1 MEYNF
6 REIEKKWQEYW
17 IANGVYKV
25 KENKDK
31 PKYYVL
37 DMFPYP
43 SGAGLHVGHHSVTS
57 LLTFIPVSNGY
68 RVSTYYTRWDTMLTA
83 CRQNNMPSRP
93 DSIPK

>member
-37 DMFPYP
+37 IC
-43 SGAGLHVGHHSVTS
+43 S
-57 LLTFIPVSNGY
+57 LTHPVQDY
-68 RVSTYYTRWDTMLTA
+68 M
-83 CRQNNMPSRP
+83 
-93 DSIPK
+93 